1 MSWLVSHL
9 HAFLAASPE
18 IALFLSLALGYR
30 LGKVNFGKF
39 QLGGVAG
46 SLLVAVIISQ
56 VGVTADNG
64 LRSVLFALF
73 IFAVGYESGPQF
85 FRSLNK
91 GSLREI
97 FLAICLAVTGLATV
111 VILAK
116 LFHLDK
122 GLAAGVA
129 AGGLTQSAIIG
140 TASDAIARLG
150 LAADQVHTMQQNV
163 AVGYAVT
170 YIFGSLGTIIICVDI
185 LPRFMGKSIRDD
197 AMAAEAT
204 LHAQNDVVAPE
215 GDPVLGQIVG
225 RVYALPQTYSG
236 TVTQLESRDPDY
248 RFTVE
253 RIKRNK
259 RSVAVTPDVTLK
271 GGDEVLVV
279 GRREALLKNGAGI
292 GTEVRGDDDMQLHL
306 IRHDVTLT
314 RDAFTGKPAMTLKDM
329 LSRETTHGVYVMAVR
344 RDGKEL
350 TITPSTQL
358 EKGDVLTLYGSPQ
371 DVSRAGSKLG
381 HLAVY
386 SSKTDFVYMGLGMV
400 VGLLIGL
407 IVVRVAGLPL
417 TLGSGG
423 GALLSGLVFGWWR
436 TRRPDIGYIPPGAVQ
451 ILKDLG
457 LAGFVAIVG
466 LASGQQAI
474 QTIRHSGISIFIV
487 GLLVTIIPLILTMLI
502 GRYVIGYKNSAIL
515 AGALTGSRSANPAF
529 GEVLNKAGN
538 SVPTVP
544 FAITYALANVLL
556 TLLGPLVVSLV

>member
-1 MSWLVSHL
+1 M
-9 HAFLAASPE
+9 
-18 IALFLSLALGYR
+18 
-30 LGKVNFGKF
+30 
-39 QLGGVAG
+39 
-46 SLLVAVIISQ
+46 
-56 VGVTADNG
+56 
-64 LRSVLFALF
+64 F

-97 FLAICLAVTGLATV
+97 FLAVCLAVTGLATV
-111 VILAK
+111 VVLAK

-150 LAADQVHTMQQNV
+150 LAADQVHTLQQNV

-185 LPRFMGKSIRDD
+185 LPRFMGRSIRDD

-204 LHAQNDVVAPE
+204 LHARNDVVAPE
-215 GDPVLGQIVG
+215 GDPVLGQVVG
-225 RVYALPQTYSG
+225 RVYALPQSYSG
-236 TVTQLESRDPDY
+236 TVQELESRDPDY

-253 RIKRNK
+253 RIKRDK
-259 RSVAVTPDVTLK
+259 RVVAVTPDVALK

-279 GRREALLKNGAGI
+279 GRREALLKNGVGL

-350 TITPSTQL
+350 DITPNTQL

-386 SSKTDFVYMGLGMV
+386 SSKTDFVYLGLGMV

-474 QTIRHSGISIFIV
+474 QTIRHNGISIFIV
-487 GLLVTIIPLILTMLI
+487 GLLVTIIPLILTMII

-515 AGALTGSRSANPAF
+515 AGALSGSRSANPAF

-538 SVPTVP
+538 SIPTVP